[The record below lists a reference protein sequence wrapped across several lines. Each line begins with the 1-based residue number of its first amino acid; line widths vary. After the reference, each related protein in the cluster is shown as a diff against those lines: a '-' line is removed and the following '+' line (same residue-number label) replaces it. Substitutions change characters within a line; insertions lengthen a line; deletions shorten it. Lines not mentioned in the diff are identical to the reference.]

1 MTNAITNATSSV
13 EILHGKEPSELPD
26 MELEAYDTGPNTI
39 IAACTGPDDGLTAV
53 RRSRLHLSA
62 GPDADIDF
70 IDTAQ
75 EDPGERKS
83 AVTKTPA
90 QLRYR
95 YHQQQLKQRQSAA
108 NAATSS
114 ITAAIDQNANKSTS
128 NVTGVRP
135 RKLSKNENVADFQ
148 IHQLKT
154 EPNAKG
160 TINVVVSM
168 ISTKKVPS
176 LMAEKNF
183 NGDVAISTPNNVNEN
198 VKENISP
205 NDSASATAMHEE
217 FAGVSNWKL
226 ENENAY
232 GLSVSLYEKNALTQ
246 KNQGSPIADCY
257 GIVARSNSIAMAL
270 ADGVNWG
277 MCSLVAHVRNFAMTL
292 EAVLFPFR

>member
-13 EILHGKEPSELPD
+13 EILHGKEPGELPD
-26 MELEAYDTGPNTI
+26 FELETYDTGPNTI

-75 EDPGERKS
+75 EDPGERRS

-95 YHQQQLKQRQSAA
+95 YHQQQMKQRQSTA
-108 NAATSS
+108 NAETSS
-114 ITAAIDQNANKSTS
+114 TTVAIDLNANKSTS
-128 NVTGVRP
+128 TVTGIRP
-135 RKLSKNENVADFQ
+135 RKLLKNENVADYQ

-154 EPNAKG
+154 EPNAEG

-168 ISTKKVPS
+168 ISTTRAPS
-176 LMAEKNF
+176 LMAEKKA
-183 NGDVAISTPNNVNEN
+183 NGDVANASNINEN
-198 VKENISP
+198 AKENISP
-205 NDSASATAMHEE
+205 NDSVACSATMHEE

-226 ENENAY
+226 ESENAY
-232 GLSVSLYEKNALTQ
+232 GLSVSLYEKNLITQ
-246 KNQGSPIADCY
+246 QNQGSPIADCY
-257 GIVARSNSIAMAL
+257 GIVVRGNSTAMAL

-277 MCSLVAHVRNFAMTL
+277 KCSKCPLPTEWRVTFVIFM
-292 EAVLFPFR
+292 

>member
-1 MTNAITNATSSV
+1 MPD
-13 EILHGKEPSELPD
+13 LELQ
-26 MELEAYDTGPNTI
+26 AYDTGPNTI
-39 IAACTGPDDGLTAV
+39 IAACTGPDDGLTVV

-70 IDTAQ
+70 IDTTQ

-108 NAATSS
+108 NAATTSM
-114 ITAAIDQNANKSTS
+114 AVAIDQNANKSSS

-135 RKLSKNENVADFQ
+135 RKLSKSENVADFQ

-168 ISTKKVPS
+168 ISTTKVPA
-176 LMAEKNF
+176 MTAEKHF
-183 NGDVAISTPNNVNEN
+183 NGDAAIAIANTLNEN

-205 NDSASATAMHEE
+205 NDAASATSTREE
-217 FAGVSNWKL
+217 FAGVSNWKM
-226 ENENAY
+226 ENEHAY
-232 GLSVSLYEKNALTQ
+232 GLSVSLYEKNFVTQ
-246 KNQGSPIADCY
+246 QNLGSPIADCY
-257 GIVARSNSIAMAL
+257 GIVARSNSVAMAL

-277 MCSLVAHVRNFAMTL
+277 KLLCILSSFH
-292 EAVLFPFR
+292 

>member
-13 EILHGKEPSELPD
+13 EILHGKQPSELPD
-26 MELEAYDTGPNTI
+26 LELKVYDTGPNTM

-114 ITAAIDQNANKSTS
+114 TTVANDQNANKSATS
-128 NVTGVRP
+128 VTGIRP

-148 IHQLKT
+148 INQLKT
-154 EPNAKG
+154 EPNVKG

-168 ISTKKVPS
+168 ISTTKAA
-176 LMAEKNF
+176 MAEKNYS
-183 NGDVAISTPNNVNEN
+183 GDLVISTANNVNEN

-205 NDSASATAMHEE
+205 NDSAAAVSMHEE

-226 ENENAY
+226 ENENVY
-232 GLSVSLYEKNALTQ
+232 GLSVSLYEKNFITQ
-246 KNQGSPIADCY
+246 QNQGSPIADCY
-257 GIVARSNSIAMAL
+257 GIVARSNSVAMAL

-277 MCSLVAHVRNFAMTL
+277 KGSLIYC
-292 EAVLFPFR
+292 VLRSY